1 MKKMIPPFVIA
12 FLFLFIMTP
21 PCLST
26 VRHMT
31 KEELILKSQY
41 VIHGIVKEV
50 RCDWNEDHSSIYTH
64 VTLQVLDVFK
74 GEPRDEMVLITL
86 GGTVGD
92 KTIWVSDQPELT
104 EGMEVIVHAFLT
116 STGYFGIRGL
126 MQGVYD
132 VSDGVVGD
140 KRGEV
145 NMTLVAFRK
154 FVNEVSK
161 QKEEE

>member
-1 MKKMIPPFVIA
+1 MKRLIPFSAVS
-12 FLFLFIMTP
+12 LLLLLVM
-21 PCLST
+21 CLDCFAL

-50 RCDWNEDHSSIYTH
+50 RCDWNEDHSSIYTY

-104 EGMEVIVHAFLT
+104 EGMEVIIYAFLT

-132 VSDGVVGD
+132 VSDGVVSD

-145 NMTLVAFRK
+145 NMTLDQFK
-154 FVNEVSK
+154 KLVSELISK
-161 QKEEE
+161 